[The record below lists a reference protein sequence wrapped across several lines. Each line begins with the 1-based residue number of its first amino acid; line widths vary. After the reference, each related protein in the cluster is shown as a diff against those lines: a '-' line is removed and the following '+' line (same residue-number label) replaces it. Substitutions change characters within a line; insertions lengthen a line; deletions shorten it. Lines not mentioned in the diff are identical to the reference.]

1 VKKQVMAVLAAGLLA
16 TQVAW
21 AEMKIAVMDAN
32 TAVLSS
38 EIAKEKIAQIKK
50 DLSADEKAITDLGKE
65 IQTLQ
70 TKLEQDSAVMSDTE
84 KKNVQREI
92 EEKANTYQFKLNNYQ
107 TAAEEAQQKMLNE
120 LTPILQQAV
129 TAVLEEGGYDLVVQR
144 SAVIYAKDEYVI
156 TKQVTEKIN
165 AAQ

>member
-1 VKKQVMAVLAAGLLA
+1 MAVLAAGLLA

-129 TAVLEEGGYDLVVQR
+129 TAVLEEGG
-144 SAVIYAKDEYVI
+144 
-156 TKQVTEKIN
+156 
-165 AAQ
+165 